1 MWKYFLPLSLIGA
14 YFFGLASRA
23 EEDCHAIYA
32 EVGKLSIPCV
42 EIPNQKNL
50 IYNVEMQ
57 QMPADDSI
65 QFKVTQIDTPAKPNE
80 IDFTVIAA
88 NSLPYENDGAKLK
101 EQHFEIVRNKSQLSS
116 LINSLRSKVSV
127 NSEKPTELLVDFAQE
142 MVIVLILG
150 VQLADQYR
158 FNVEKVTETNSYIKV
173 TVKIEALPYKSTTT
187 NLVIPYQFI
196 KLKRSYKIITFD
208 FHNIDVPEG
217 TLSSADILFQERK
230 AYDKISPTLRA
241 KMKQSA
247 EDDLIS
253 VALWIVIK
261 QQEFDKSQATF
272 EEQLAYNQQNQA
284 ENQAAQEQLRELF
297 KERLQMEIPQATSSF
312 TPILRVELTSPQIL
326 AISRWQE
333 IGLIAFNDT
342 TGFDD

>member
-1 MWKYFLPLSLIGA
+1 MEIFLAVKPNRRL
-14 YFFGLASRA
+14 FFGLASRA

-42 EIPNQKNL
+42 EIPNQENL

-57 QMPADDSI
+57 QMLADDSI

-101 EQHFEIVRNKSQLSS
+101 EQHFEIVRDRNQLSS
-116 LINSLRSKVSV
+116 LRGKLSV
-127 NSEKPTELLVDFAQE
+127 NSEKTVEPVVDFAQE
-142 MVIVLILG
+142 MVIALILG

-230 AYDKISPTLRA
+230 AYDKISPNLRA

-247 EDDLIS
+247 EHDLIS
-253 VALWIVIK
+253 VMLWIVIK
-261 QQEFDKSQATF
+261 QQKVVDKSQATL
-272 EEQLAYNQQNQA
+272 EEQLAYRQQ
-284 ENQAAQEQLRELF
+284 NQAAQEQLRELF
-297 KERLQMEIPQATSSF
+297 KERLQMEIPQATYSI
-312 TPILRVELTSPQIL
+312 TPTLDVELTSPQIL
-326 AISRWQE
+326 TISRWQE

>member
-1 MWKYFLPLSLIGA
+1 V
-14 YFFGLASRA
+14 A
-23 EEDCHAIYA
+23 EEGCHAIYSEA
-32 EVGKLSIPCV
+32 GKLYIPCV
-42 EIPNQKNL
+42 EIPNQGNQV
-50 IYNVEMQ
+50 YNVEMQ
-57 QMPADDSI
+57 QIPADESI

-88 NSLPYENDGAKLK
+88 DSLPYENDRANPK
-101 EQHFEIVRNKSQLSS
+101 EQHFEIVRDKSQLSS
-116 LINSLRSKVSV
+116 LVSSLRSKLSV
-127 NSEKPTELLVDFAQE
+127 NSEKPAELLVDFAQE
-142 MVIVLILG
+142 MVIALILG

-208 FHNIDVPEG
+208 FHHIDVPEG
-217 TLSSADILFQERK
+217 TFNSADILFQERK

-247 EDDLIS
+247 EHDLIS

-261 QQEFDKSQATF
+261 QQKVDKSQTTL
-272 EEQLAYNQQNQA
+272 EEQLAYSQQ
-284 ENQAAQEQLRELF
+284 NQAAQEQLRELF
-297 KERLQMEIPQATSSF
+297 KERLQIEIPKATSSF